1 MMVSVFVLAW
11 NHEKYIEQAIGSV
24 VNQTYTD
31 IEILFLDNH
40 SSDQTFELAS
50 NLLRNSGIEHKV
62 FKREKP
68 YGIAENLNFLFE
80 QSTGNYISV
89 LSGDDWLSPTC
100 IAERINAF
108 DNNHLL
114 GLVDSGGYNYYDDL
128 DVYEPIK
135 ALPVKNKNALADLL
149 QGNYISGIGAL
160 IKRSAIE
167 SVGLWDTSIPIE
179 DWDMWIRIAMKYE
192 IETINRPLFYYRK
205 HAKAI
210 SNNYDFMYAAKLKV
224 SEKFRSVNPLIDQ
237 TQLNCWDT
245 YLAAKVMQ
253 NPAFTATIK
262 VLKNFRFNKLYMILL
277 LKSMIPLS
285 LRKKYYVRSLRL
297 RNQPVLDSLKGPSGV
312 PKSS

>member
-1 MMVSVFVLAW
+1 MVSVFVLAW
-11 NHEKYIEQAIGSV
+11 NHEKYIEQAIRSV
-24 VNQTYTD
+24 LGQTYTD

-50 NLLRNSGIEHKV
+50 GLLRNSGIAHKV

-89 LSGDDWLSPTC
+89 LSGDDWLNSTS
-100 IAERINAF
+100 IDERVKAF
-108 DNNHLL
+108 DSNHLL

-128 DVYEPIK
+128 DLYEPMK

-149 QGNYISGIGAL
+149 KGNYISGIGAL

-192 IETINRPLFYYRK
+192 IETIDKPLFYYRK

-210 SNNYDFMYAAKLKV
+210 SNNYGFMYSAKLKV
-224 SEKFRSVNPLIDQ
+224 SEKFRSINPLIDQ

-253 NPAFTATIK
+253 NPAFTSTFK
-262 VLKNFRFNKLYMILL
+262 VLKNFRFNKLYMILF

-297 RNQPVLDSLKGPSGV
+297 RSQPVLESVDGENSF
-312 PKSS
+312 PKLS

>member
-24 VNQTYTD
+24 IDQTYTD
-31 IEILFLDNH
+31 TEILFLDNH

-50 NLLRNSGIEHKV
+50 DRLGNSGIAHKV

-68 YGIAENLNFLFE
+68 
-80 QSTGNYISV
+80 
-89 LSGDDWLSPTC
+89 DWLNVES
-100 IAERINAF
+100 IAERIKAF
-108 DNNHLL
+108 DNNYLL
-114 GLVDSGGYNYYDDL
+114 GLVDSGGYDYYDDL
-128 DVYEPIK
+128 DLYETIK

-149 QGNYISGIGAL
+149 QGNYISGIGSM

-167 SVGLWDTSIPIE
+167 NVGLWDTSIPIE

-192 IETINRPLFYYRK
+192 IETINKPLFYYRK
-205 HAKAI
+205 HANAI

-224 SEKFRSVNPLIDQ
+224 SEKFRSINPLIDQ

-253 NPAFTATIK
+253 NPAFTATFK
-262 VLKNFRFNKLYMILL
+262 VLKNFRFNKLYTMLF

-297 RNQPVLDSLKGPSGV
+297 RSQQVLDSAERESVV
-312 PKSS
+312 PKSP

>member
-1 MMVSVFVLAW
+1 MVSVFVLAW
-11 NHEKYIEQAIGSV
+11 NHEKYIEQAIRSV
-24 VNQTYTD
+24 LGQTYTD

-50 NLLRNSGIEHKV
+50 GLLRNSGIAHKV

-89 LSGDDWLSPTC
+89 LSGDDWLNSTS
-100 IAERINAF
+100 IDERVKAF
-108 DNNHLL
+108 DSNHLL

-128 DVYEPIK
+128 DLYEPMK

-149 QGNYISGIGAL
+149 KGNYISGIGAL

-192 IETINRPLFYYRK
+192 IETIDKPLFYYRK

-224 SEKFRSVNPLIDQ
+224 SEKFRSINPLIDQ

-253 NPAFTATIK
+253 NPAFTSTFK
-262 VLKNFRFNKLYMILL
+262 VLKNFRFNKLYMILF

-297 RNQPVLDSLKGPSGV
+297 RSQPVLESVDGENSF
-312 PKSS
+312 PKLS

>member
-11 NHEKYIEQAIGSV
+11 NHEKYIEQAICSV
-24 VNQTYTD
+24 IGQTYTD

-50 NLLRNSGIEHKV
+50 DLLGNSGIAHKV

-89 LSGDDWLSPTC
+89 LSGDDWLSPTS
-100 IAERINAF
+100 IAERIKAF
-108 DNNHLL
+108 DNNYLL

-128 DVYEPIK
+128 DLYEPIK

-149 QGNYISGIGAL
+149 QGNYISGIGSM

-167 SVGLWDTSIPIE
+167 NVGLWDTSIPIE

-192 IETINRPLFYYRK
+192 IQTINKPLFYYRK
-205 HAKAI
+205 HANAI

-224 SEKFRSVNPLIDQ
+224 SEKFRSINPLIDQ

-245 YLAAKVMQ
+245 CLAAKVMQ
-253 NPAFTATIK
+253 NPAFTATFK
-262 VLKNFRFNKLYMILL
+262 VLKNFRFNKLYTMLF

-297 RNQPVLDSLKGPSGV
+297 RSQQVLDSAERESVV
-312 PKSS
+312 PKSP